1 MYLALLAVAAVWGGA
16 TGWLIP
22 RAAYR
27 FAVEPEEPWRTACPA
42 GHTFTGPFG
51 GWLGPARCAPCGS
64 RARTPVRYGD
74 EHAAPVRQPP
84 GPGVPAPAE
93 PSGPP
98 PPGPAVPQPPECPAP
113 QTPEPPA
120 PQAPVPP
127 EPSGPP
133 GPSAPK
139 PPSGPPGPP
148 SPLAPKPPPG
158 PPGPPGPLAPKSPPG
173 LPGPPGPLA
182 PKPPPGPRVPY
193 ASVPYAPNALAPL
206 TTVLACL
213 ALAAATGARPEL
225 AGWLL
230 LAPVA
235 VLLAT
240 VDRRVHRLPDPLTLP
255 LAAAAVLVLG
265 GAALLPGHAG
275 SWTSGLLGGAALG
288 GFYLLLF
295 LINPNGMGFGDVKL
309 ALALGVAL
317 GWYGWAVLFLGG
329 FAGFLFGAAY
339 GLGLVLLR
347 RAGRRTGI
355 PFGPFMIAGALT
367 GVLLGALAA

>member
-42 GHTFTGPFG
+42 GHPFTGPFG

-64 RARTPVRYGD
+64 HTRTPVRYGD
-74 EHAAPVRQPP
+74 EHAAPV
-84 GPGVPAPAE
+84 
-93 PSGPP
+93 
-98 PPGPAVPQPPECPAP
+98 PE
-113 QTPEPPA
+113 
-120 PQAPVPP
+120 
-127 EPSGPP
+127 PP
-133 GPSAPK
+133 GPSV
-139 PPSGPPGPP
+139 PPPAEPPV
-148 SPLAPKPPPG
+148 PG
-158 PPGPPGPLAPKSPPG
+158 PPGSPAPQP
-173 LPGPPGPLA
+173 LPGPPA
-182 PKPPPGPRVPY
+182 PRVSAPTGPP
-193 ASVPYAPNALAPL
+193 VPYAPGTLAPL

-255 LAAAAVLVLG
+255 LAAATVLVLG

-367 GVLLGALAA
+367 GVLLGGLAA

>member
-1 MYLALLAVAAVWGGA
+1 MDLVLLAVAAVWGGV
-16 TGWLIP
+16 TGLLIP

-27 FAVEPEEPWRTACPA
+27 FAVEPEEPWRTACPS
-42 GHTFTGPFG
+42 GHAFTGPLG
-51 GWLGPARCAPCGS
+51 GWLGPARCAACAS
-64 RARTPVRYGD
+64 RAQTAVPPYGD
-74 EHAAPVRQPP
+74 ES
-84 GPGVPAPAE
+84 E
-93 PSGPP
+93 
-98 PPGPAVPQPPECPAP
+98 
-113 QTPEPPA
+113 
-120 PQAPVPP
+120 APVPP
-127 EPSGPP
+127 YGDERGAPVPP
-133 GPSAPK
+133 HGDEAEALPYGDERGAPV
-139 PPSGPPGPP
+139 PPSGDDRP
-148 SPLAPKPPPG
+148 AP
-158 PPGPPGPLAPKSPPG
+158 AP
-173 LPGPPGPLA
+173 
-182 PKPPPGPRVPY
+182 
-193 ASVPYAPNALAPL
+193 VPYAPGTLAPL
-206 TTVLACL
+206 VTVLASTV
-213 ALAAATGARPEL
+213 LAAATGARPEL

-255 LAAAAVLVLG
+255 LAAAAVLLLG

-275 SWTSGLLGGAALG
+275 SWTTALLGGPALG
-288 GFYLLLF
+288 GFYFLLF

-317 GWYGWAVLFLGG
+317 GWYGWEVLFLGG

-367 GVLLGALAA
+367 GILLGALAA

>member
-1 MYLALLAVAAVWGGA
+1 MDAVLLALAAVWGAA
-16 TGWLIP
+16 TGLLIP

-42 GHTFTGPFG
+42 GHPLTGPAR
-51 GWLGPARCAPCGS
+51 GWLGPARCAPC
-64 RARTPVRYGD
+64 A
-74 EHAAPVRQPP
+74 
-84 GPGVPAPAE
+84 VPAARVPETPASE
-93 PSGPP
+93 
-98 PPGPAVPQPPECPAP
+98 APAP
-113 QTPEPPA
+113 GAPGAPASEAPAPEPRTTDTPTPPA
-120 PQAPVPP
+120 
-127 EPSGPP
+127 
-133 GPSAPK
+133 
-139 PPSGPPGPP
+139 
-148 SPLAPKPPPG
+148 
-158 PPGPPGPLAPKSPPG
+158 
-173 LPGPPGPLA
+173 
-182 PKPPPGPRVPY
+182 
-193 ASVPYAPNALAPL
+193 YAPTTLAPL
-206 TTVLACL
+206 ATVLVCV

-225 AGWLL
+225 VGWLA

-235 VLLAT
+235 VLLAV

-255 LAAAAVLVLG
+255 LAAAAVLLLG

-275 SWTSGLLGGAALG
+275 SWTSGLLGGLALG

-317 GWYGWAVLFLGG
+317 GWYGWTMLFVGG

-339 GLGLVLLR
+339 GLALVLLR

-367 GVLLGALAA
+367 GVLLGALAG

>member
-1 MYLALLAVAAVWGGA
+1 MDAVLLALAAVWGAA
-16 TGWLIP
+16 TGLLIP

-42 GHTFTGPFG
+42 GHPLTGPAR
-51 GWLGPARCAPCGS
+51 GWLGPARCAPC
-64 RARTPVRYGD
+64 
-74 EHAAPVRQPP
+74 AAPAARVPETPASEAPALGAP
-84 GPGVPAPAE
+84 GAPASEAPALGAPGAPETPASEAPAPGAPE
-93 PSGPP
+93 T
-98 PPGPAVPQPPECPAP
+98 PASEAPAP
-113 QTPEPPA
+113 EPRATVTPTPPD
-120 PQAPVPP
+120 
-127 EPSGPP
+127 
-133 GPSAPK
+133 
-139 PPSGPPGPP
+139 
-148 SPLAPKPPPG
+148 
-158 PPGPPGPLAPKSPPG
+158 
-173 LPGPPGPLA
+173 
-182 PKPPPGPRVPY
+182 
-193 ASVPYAPNALAPL
+193 YAPTALAPL
-206 TTVLACL
+206 VTVLACV

-225 AGWLL
+225 VGWLA

-235 VLLAT
+235 VLLAV

-255 LAAAAVLVLG
+255 LAAAAVLLLG

-275 SWTSGLLGGAALG
+275 SWTSGLLGGLALG

-317 GWYGWAVLFLGG
+317 GWYGWTVLFVGG

-339 GLGLVLLR
+339 GLALVLLR

-367 GVLLGALAA
+367 GVLLGALAG

>member
-1 MYLALLAVAAVWGGA
+1 MDLVLLAVAAVWGGA
-16 TGWLIP
+16 TGLLIP

-42 GHTFTGPFG
+42 GHAFTGPLG
-51 GWLGPARCAPCGS
+51 GWLGSARCAACGS
-64 RARTPVRYGD
+64 RAQT
-74 EHAAPVRQPP
+74 A
-84 GPGVPAPAE
+84 VP
-93 PSGPP
+93 PSGEK
-98 PPGPAVPQPPECPAP
+98 AE
-113 QTPEPPA
+113 
-120 PQAPVPP
+120 APVPP
-127 EPSGPP
+127 YGDERTAPVSPSGD
-133 GPSAPK
+133 GAEAPV
-139 PPSGPPGPP
+139 
-148 SPLAPKPPPG
+148 PLYGDDRPA
-158 PPGPPGPLAPKSPPG
+158 LA
-173 LPGPPGPLA
+173 
-182 PKPPPGPRVPY
+182 
-193 ASVPYAPNALAPL
+193 PYAPGTLAPL
-206 TTVLACL
+206 VTVLACTV
-213 ALAAATGARPEL
+213 LAAATGARPEL

-255 LAAAAVLVLG
+255 LAAAAVLLLG

-275 SWTSGLLGGAALG
+275 SWTSALLGGLALG
-288 GFYLLLF
+288 GFYFLLF

-317 GWYGWAVLFLGG
+317 GWYGWEVLFLGG

-367 GVLLGALAA
+367 GILLGALAA

>member
-1 MYLALLAVAAVWGGA
+1 MDFVLLAVAAVWGGA
-16 TGWLIP
+16 TGLLIP

-42 GHTFTGPFG
+42 GHAFTGPLG
-51 GWLGPARCAPCGS
+51 GWWGPARCTPCAS
-64 RARTPVRYGD
+64 RAQTSVRYGD
-74 EHAAPVRQPP
+74 E
-84 GPGVPAPAE
+84 AE
-93 PSGPP
+93 D
-98 PPGPAVPQPPECPAP
+98 
-113 QTPEPPA
+113 
-120 PQAPVPP
+120 PVPYG
-127 EPSGPP
+127 EGAH
-133 GPSAPK
+133 GDK
-139 PPSGPPGPP
+139 PPT
-148 SPLAPKPPPG
+148 PL
-158 PPGPPGPLAPKSPPG
+158 
-173 LPGPPGPLA
+173 
-182 PKPPPGPRVPY
+182 
-193 ASVPYAPNALAPL
+193 PYAPGTLAPL
-206 TTVLACL
+206 ITVLTCL
-213 ALAAATGARPEL
+213 ALAAATGSRPEL
-225 AGWLL
+225 AAWLL
-230 LAPVA
+230 LAPPA

-255 LAAAAVLVLG
+255 LAAAAVLLLG

-275 SWTSGLLGGAALG
+275 SWTSGLLGGLVLG

-317 GWYGWAVLFLGG
+317 GWYGWEVLFLGG

-347 RAGRRTGI
+347 RAGRKTGI

>member
-27 FAVEPEEPWRTACPA
+27 FAVEPEEPWRTTCPA
-42 GHTFTGPFG
+42 GHPFTGPFG

-74 EHAAPVRQPP
+74 EHAAPV
-84 GPGVPAPAE
+84 
-93 PSGPP
+93 
-98 PPGPAVPQPPECPAP
+98 PE
-113 QTPEPPA
+113 
-120 PQAPVPP
+120 
-127 EPSGPP
+127 PP
-133 GPSAPK
+133 GPSVPPPAEPPVPEPLEAP
-139 PPSGPPGPP
+139 
-148 SPLAPKPPPG
+148 APQPPPG
-158 PPGPPGPLAPKSPPG
+158 APVPQASAPPEAPEPQP
-173 LPGPPGPLA
+173 LPGPPAPWVSAPTGP
-182 PKPPPGPRVPY
+182 P
-193 ASVPYAPNALAPL
+193 VPYAPGTLAPL

-225 AGWLL
+225 TGWLL

-255 LAAAAVLVLG
+255 LAAATVLVLG

-275 SWTSGLLGGAALG
+275 SWTSGLLGGAVLG

-367 GVLLGALAA
+367 GLLLGALAA

>member
-1 MYLALLAVAAVWGGA
+1 MDAALLALAAVWGA
-16 TGWLIP
+16 VTGLLIP

-42 GHTFTGPFG
+42 GHPLTGPVR
-51 GWLGPARCAPCGS
+51 GWLGPARCAPC
-64 RARTPVRYGD
+64 
-74 EHAAPVRQPP
+74 AAPAARVPETP
-84 GPGVPAPAE
+84 GPGTPASE
-93 PSGPP
+93 
-98 PPGPAVPQPPECPAP
+98 AP
-113 QTPEPPA
+113 TPEPP
-120 PQAPVPP
+120 
-127 EPSGPP
+127 EPRTTDTPT
-133 GPSAPK
+133 
-139 PPSGPPGPP
+139 
-148 SPLAPKPPPG
+148 
-158 PPGPPGPLAPKSPPG
+158 
-173 LPGPPGPLA
+173 LPA
-182 PKPPPGPRVPY
+182 
-193 ASVPYAPNALAPL
+193 YAPATLAPL
-206 TTVLACL
+206 VTVLVCV

-225 AGWLL
+225 VGWLA

-235 VLLAT
+235 VLLAV

-255 LAAAAVLVLG
+255 LAAAAVLLLG

-275 SWTSGLLGGAALG
+275 SWTSGLLGGLALG

-317 GWYGWAVLFLGG
+317 GWYGWTVLFVGG

-339 GLGLVLLR
+339 GLVLVLLR

-367 GVLLGALAA
+367 GVLLGALAG